1 MATTNSSKS
10 FAQNEQACEHLFAK
24 GGPYWHLYTSG
35 NQTEI
40 LFTSDPDFKFAVT
53 ALAISL
59 TTCDVTLITD
69 IIMDNHIHLI
79 AEGSQSAC
87 IGLFEDFKKR
97 LKRYFG
103 DNGRLV
109 NFQGFSCNILPITTL
124 DSIRNEIVYT
134 NRNGYVAF
142 SQHTPFSYPWGS
154 CSLYFNHFSTKQV
167 GIPFNELPYREKRM
181 LCHSRMLELPPSYK
195 VLDGM
200 IMPVSYSQFQ
210 KGQLFFRNA
219 HHYFYL
225 LTKNVEVYGKV
236 AQHLGDTLFLT
247 DEELYLVIYQHCV
260 KEYNLKRPSLLPPNA
275 KIEVAKMMHNQYH
288 ATNAQLFRILRL
300 DKKIIE
306 TLFPRLH
313 S

>member
-109 NFQGFSCNILPITTL
+109 NFPGM
-124 DSIRNEIVYT
+124 
-134 NRNGYVAF
+134 GM
-142 SQHTPFSYPWGS
+142 W
-154 CSLYFNHFSTKQV
+154 
-167 GIPFNELPYREKRM
+167 
-181 LCHSRMLELPPSYK
+181 HSRNTRHSHIFGAVVHYTSTIVLPS
-195 VLDGM
+195 
-200 IMPVSYSQFQ
+200 
-210 KGQLFFRNA
+210 R
-219 HHYFYL
+219 
-225 LTKNVEVYGKV
+225 
-236 AQHLGDTLFLT
+236 
-247 DEELYLVIYQHCV
+247 
-260 KEYNLKRPSLLPPNA
+260 
-275 KIEVAKMMHNQYH
+275 
-288 ATNAQLFRILRL
+288 
-300 DKKIIE
+300 
-306 TLFPRLH
+306 
-313 S
+313 